1 MSLVPVFILPVYAVA
16 LMWILLDVEP
26 AKIPPQRKKIAIAF
40 ALGTIIVNVAVFL
53 LFGRTAYAHVYAL
66 IMHVPILIAFSIV
79 SPYRGW
85 KVMFAFLTAFVSCAV
100 PVIVDSIAR
109 LYRETGI
116 WAELAIFTITC
127 GLMLFVAA
135 RGFRNLFVY
144 ALKHGEPGDFARF
157 SLIPLTYEL
166 YAFSTQGSFSITD
179 LPAGLNARL
188 VPLVLTVLS
197 YYLVFRV
204 FKNTREKQVLLR
216 EQQAVAA
223 QLDQAKLELSRLRET
238 TAQTAAYRHDM
249 RHHLS
254 FINSLSAEGNTEKL
268 NAYLAEIEADLDDI
282 TPQRFCDDETTNLI
296 LSSFSAKARR
306 FGVSLQ
312 AKANLSQRLPL
323 SDTEWCALLSN
334 LLENAVVACSDVRD
348 GREREVRLSVADTGG
363 RTLLVLVENP
373 CCNTVSMENDKPTT
387 SEQGHGFGI
396 KSVDAI
402 VEKHE
407 GMSLYETV
415 DGTFVARIAVPLEQ
429 RQPA

>member
-16 LMWILLDVEP
+16 LMWILLDVQP
-26 AKIPPQRKKIAIAF
+26 GKIPPQRKKIAIAF

-53 LFGRTAYAHVYAL
+53 LFGRTAYARVYAL
-66 IMHVPILIAFSIV
+66 IMHVPVLIAFSIV

-85 KVMFAFLTAFVSCAV
+85 KVVFAFLTAFVSCAV
-100 PVIVDSIAR
+100 PVIVDSVAR
-109 LYRETGI
+109 LFGETGP
-116 WAELAIFTITC
+116 WTELAIFAATC
-127 GLMLFVAA
+127 ALMLLVAA
-135 RGFRNLFVY
+135 KGFRNLVAY

-166 YAFSTQGSFSITD
+166 YAFSTRGSFSITD

-204 FKNTREKQVLLR
+204 FKNTREKQVLLQ
-216 EQQAVAA
+216 EQQAAAA

-249 RHHLS
+249 RHHLALVS
-254 FINSLSAEGNTEKL
+254 NLVAEGNAEKL
-268 NAYLAEIEADLDDI
+268 KEYLAEIESDLDDI
-282 TPQRFCDDETTNLI
+282 TPQRFCNDETTNLI
-296 LSSFSAKARR
+296 LSSFSAKAHH
-306 FGVSLQ
+306 FGVSMQ
-312 AKANLSQRLPL
+312 ITASLSRHVPL

-334 LLENAVVACSDVRD
+334 LLENAVTACANVHD
-348 GREREVRLSVADTGG
+348 GRNREVRLAITSADD

-373 CCNTVSMENDKPTT
+373 CCKAVTMENDRPTT

-402 VEKHE
+402 VGKHG

-415 DGTFVARIAVPLEQ
+415 GGAFVARIAIPLEQ
-429 RQPA
+429 QPA

>member
-16 LMWILLDVEP
+16 LMWILLDVKP
-26 AKIPPQRKKIAIAF
+26 AEIPPRRKKVAVAF

-53 LFGRTAYAHVYAL
+53 LFGRDAYARTYAL
-66 IMHVPILIAFSIV
+66 LMHAPILIAFSIV

-85 KVMFAFLTAFVSCAV
+85 KVVFAFLTAFVSCAV

-109 LYRETGI
+109 LYRETGV
-116 WAELAIFTITC
+116 WAELAIFAITC

-166 YAFSTQGSFSITD
+166 YAFSARGSFSITD

-216 EQQAVAA
+216 EQQAAAA
-223 QLDQAKLELSRLRET
+223 QLDQAKLELGRLRET

-254 FINSLSAEGNTEKL
+254 LVSNLIAEGDAEKL
-268 NAYLAEIEADLDDI
+268 KEYLTEIEADLDAI
-282 TPQRFCDDETTNLI
+282 TPQRYCNDETTNLI
-296 LSSFSAKARR
+296 LSSFSAKAHHLD
-306 FGVSLQ
+306 VSMQ
-312 AKANLSQRLPL
+312 VTASLSRHAPL

-334 LLENAVVACSDVRD
+334 LLENAVTACSNVHD
-348 GREREVRLSVADTGG
+348 GRNREVRLAITSAAD
-363 RTLLVLVENP
+363 RTLLILVENP
-373 CCNTVSMENDKPTT
+373 CYKVVTMENDRPTT
-387 SEQGHGFGI
+387 SEEGHGFGV

-402 VEKHE
+402 VEKHR

-415 DGTFVARIAVPLEQ
+415 GGAFVARIAIPLEQ
-429 RQPA
+429 QPA